1 MITRR
6 AFLVGAVP
14 LTTLSAWAAWT
25 ARNNDMVA
33 GAARCLIDIT
43 YWAWGGI
50 GITSSISAGQSAFLT
65 VAQART
71 KTAVEVF
78 ENVYAQAQSAGRLYA
93 LVGLRDLAPARFEK
107 LLPKSLESSATI
119 ETITGCIIDSDTEA
133 GIAGVISLGA
143 WGIKPKSGEEIRER
157 LKAKAQAE
165 KPS

>member
-78 ENVYAQAQSAGRLYA
+78 ENIYAQAQPAGRLYA

-143 WGIKPKSGEEIRER
+143 WGIKPVSAEEVRRR
-157 LKAKAQAE
+157 LAARAVSE
-165 KPS
+165 KPD